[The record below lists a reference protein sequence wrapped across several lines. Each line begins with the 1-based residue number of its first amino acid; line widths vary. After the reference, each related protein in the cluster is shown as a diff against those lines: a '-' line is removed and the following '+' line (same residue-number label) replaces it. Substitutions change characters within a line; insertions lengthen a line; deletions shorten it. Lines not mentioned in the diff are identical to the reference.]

1 MCSSYDEP
9 LEVRRLKNKAAD
21 FSGEKSQHAIGVA
34 LFRGL
39 GKLESI

>member
-9 LEVRRLKNKAAD
+9 LEVRRLKNKAGD
-21 FSGEKSQHAIGVA
+21 LGKKSQHAIDVA
-34 LFRGL
+34 LFRGP